1 MHIFNK
7 YVERGVNR
15 PRLTH
20 GEDHSSV
27 LCGGGGSMPSDLEM
41 SPSRSDS
48 SFFMDLGEG
57 GDGTCPAIS
66 LSLRCSSNLL
76 SQFFIFET
84 FNSL

>member
-1 MHIFNK
+1 
-7 YVERGVNR
+7 
-15 PRLTH
+15 
-20 GEDHSSV
+20 
-27 LCGGGGSMPSDLEM
+27 MPSDLEM